1 LKSTLANRSIGSWSG
16 RVPCIAA
23 PLAVF
28 AGSPAGAHAFGARYD
43 LPLPLELYLICAGAA
58 VALSF
63 VIMALAFDKRA
74 VRARRFWLALSDLP
88 SGRILSHPLLG
99 MAMRCL
105 SVGLFALVLWAGFAG
120 NTDPVRNFAPAFV
133 WIIWWI
139 GFAYIAALVGNFWPL
154 LNPWS
159 NIFDVLG
166 AALRLCR
173 IKRPLSLS
181 LPLPPRIGVWP
192 AIILFMGFAWFEL
205 VGGSAKSPASLATA
219 ICLYSAV
226 TWTGMA
232 LFGRDTWLAR
242 GEAFTLAFSVFGR
255 FAPIGRRA
263 DDGPDISPDISTGEW
278 GLRPYSS
285 ALITTVPCPLP
296 MTIFIVV
303 MLSTVTFDGFKETP
317 FWSDQLQAIALS
329 PFFHPLL
336 RLIHNLGFDYFVVM
350 DTLVL
355 ILFPIVFAIVY
366 LAFCWMM
373 RIAASGGPSVTETAG
388 LFIYS
393 LVPIAIAYHLAH
405 YLSYLL
411 TAGQLIIP
419 LMSDPFGIGWNLFG
433 TADYKTDIGIV
444 GARFVWNSAAIAI
457 VAGHVFAVGVSHFVA
472 LKVYEPVRRALRSQY
487 PLLLLMVGYTM
498 LSLWILSQPIVGA
511 PSLINLSLRSD
522 TISLA
527 PFEFRELCVSLKKD
541 QDMTVAFHTGEP
553 IEFDIHYHDGLTV
566 RFPVKLT
573 GVTSHTGRFIA
584 DNDRA
589 YCMMWFN
596 RDLTE
601 TTLQYRVDGPPEPE
615 RDPAQ
620 N

>member
-1 LKSTLANRSIGSWSG
+1 LKSTLANQSIGSRSC
-16 RVPCIAA
+16 RVSCIAA
-23 PLAVF
+23 LLAVF
-28 AGSPAGAHAFGARYD
+28 AGGPAGAHAFGARYD
-43 LPLPLELYLICAGAA
+43 LPLPLELYLISAGAA

-88 SGRILSHPLLG
+88 AGRILSHPSIG
-99 MAMRCL
+99 MAVRCL
-105 SVGLFALVLWAGFAG
+105 SVGLFTLVLSSGFAG
-120 NTDPVRNFAPAFV
+120 NTDPVKNFAPAFV
-133 WIIWWI
+133 WIIWWV
-139 GFAYIAALVGNFWPL
+139 GFAYVASLVGNFWPL

-159 NIFDVLG
+159 NIFDAVG
-166 AALRLCR
+166 AALRVCGIR
-173 IKRPLSLS
+173 KSLSRS
-181 LPLPPRIGVWP
+181 LPLPASIGVWP

-205 VGGSAKSPASLATA
+205 VAEGAKSPAALATA
-219 ICLYSAV
+219 ISLYSVV
-226 TWTGMA
+226 TWAGMA
-232 LFGRDTWLAR
+232 LFGRDIWLAR

-255 FAPIGRRA
+255 FAPIGSRA
-263 DDGPDISPDISTGEW
+263 DDSPDISTDISNEGW

-285 ALITTVPCPLP
+285 ALITTVPCPLSV
-296 MTIFIVV
+296 TLFIIV

-336 RLIHNLGFDYFVVM
+336 RLIHNLGFDYFMVM

-355 ILFPIVFAIVY
+355 ILFPVVFAMVY
-366 LAFCWMM
+366 LAFCGMT

-388 LFIYS
+388 LFIHS

-419 LMSDPFGIGWNLFG
+419 LISDPFGIGWNLFG

-444 GARFVWNSAAIAI
+444 GARFVWNTAAIAI
-457 VAGHVFAVGVSHFVA
+457 VVGHVFAVGVSHFVA

-487 PLLLLMVGYTM
+487 PLLVLMVGYTM

-511 PSLINLSLRSD
+511 PSLINLGLRSD
-522 TISLA
+522 TITLA
-527 PFEFRELCVSLKKD
+527 PFEFRELCVPLKKS
-541 QDMTVAFHTGEP
+541 QDMTVAFETGEP
-553 IEFDIHYHDGLTV
+553 VEFDIHYHDGLTV

-573 GVTSHTGRFIA
+573 GVTSHTGRFVA

-596 RDLTE
+596 RDLAE
-601 TTLQYRVDGPPEPE
+601 TTLQYRVDGPTKPA

>member
-1 LKSTLANRSIGSWSG
+1 MLLAIFGN
-16 RVPCIAA
+16 
-23 PLAVF
+23 
-28 AGSPAGAHAFGARYD
+28 SPAGAHAFGARYD
-43 LPLPLELYLICAGAA
+43 LPLPLELYLISAGVA

-63 VIMALAFDKRA
+63 VIMALVFDKRA
-74 VRARRFWLALSDLP
+74 VGTRRFWLALSDVRA
-88 SGRILSHPLLG
+88 GRILSHPSIG
-99 MAMRCL
+99 MSMRCL

-120 NTDPVRNFAPAFV
+120 NTDPVRNFAPTFV
-133 WIIWWI
+133 WIIWWV
-139 GFAYIAALVGNFWPL
+139 GFAYVASLVGNFWPL

-159 NIFDVLG
+159 NIFDAVGAVLQFCG
-166 AALRLCR
+166 
-173 IKRPLSLS
+173 IKKPLSLS
-181 LPLPPRIGVWP
+181 LPLPQRIGVWP

-205 VGGSAKSPASLATA
+205 VAEGAKSPASLATA
-219 ICLYSAV
+219 ICLYSAI
-226 TWTGMA
+226 TWAGMA
-232 LFGRDTWLAR
+232 LFGRGTWLAR

-255 FAPIGRRA
+255 FAPIGSRA
-263 DDGPDISPDISTGEW
+263 DDGPDISTSGW

-285 ALITTVPCPLP
+285 ALITTVPCRLSV
-296 MTIFIVV
+296 TIFIIV
-303 MLSTVTFDGFKETP
+303 MLATVTFDGFKETP

-336 RLIHNLGFDYFVVM
+336 RLIHNFGFDYFAVL

-355 ILFPIVFAIVY
+355 ILFPIIFAIVY
-366 LAFCWMM
+366 LAFCWMT

-419 LMSDPFGIGWNLFG
+419 LLSDPFGMGWNLFG
-433 TADYKTDIGIV
+433 TAEYKIDIGVV
-444 GARFVWNSAAIAI
+444 GARFVWNTAAIAI
-457 VAGHVFAVGVSHFVA
+457 VVGHVFAVGVSHFVA
-472 LKVYEPVRRALRSQY
+472 LKMYEPVGRAFRSQY
-487 PLLLLMVGYTM
+487 PLLVLMVGYTM

-511 PSLINLSLRSD
+511 PSLINLALRSD
-522 TISLA
+522 TISVA
-527 PFEFRELCVSLKKD
+527 PFEFRELCVPLKKD
-541 QDMTVAFHTGEP
+541 QNMTVAFAAGKP

-573 GVTSHTGRFIA
+573 GVTTHTGRFLA
-584 DNDRA
+584 ENDRA

-596 RDLTE
+596 RGLAE
-601 TTLQYRVDGPPEPE
+601 TTLQYRVDIPRQPEQH
-615 RDPAQ
+615 PAQ